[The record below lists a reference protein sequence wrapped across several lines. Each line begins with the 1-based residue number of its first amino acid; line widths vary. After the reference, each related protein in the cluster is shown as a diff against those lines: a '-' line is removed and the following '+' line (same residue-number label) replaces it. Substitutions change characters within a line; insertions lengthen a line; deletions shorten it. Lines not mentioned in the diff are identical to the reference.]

1 MAMCPLPTI
10 AQRIDLR
17 TRATLYG
24 DNTEFFTPY
33 RTGETIL
40 GGQVT
45 SWLEAHPSRHN
56 TLRLG
61 VFADHRFGSGEFAD
75 SVKPVIAFRH
85 LTTHSLGVIGT
96 LETERRHGLL
106 DAVMVS
112 TREITSPV
120 EYGLQWRE
128 RRKHARAEAW
138 VNWQRLNTP
147 SQREQFEMGAVVAG
161 DVTRWLTVEG
171 QHLWFHR
178 GGQLYDAGVPV
189 SNNRVSALGAIVHD
203 SAGIPGRWSVAAYRL
218 WSDGHIDPDY
228 PADRP
233 SRGHGTLVRAAAAP
247 RGLAELFIL
256 HWRGRDFAADAGDPN
271 YGSRGEAPGF
281 YRSRRTYTEVGAL
294 RRSRLQGGVQF
305 DAEVRWHRIDDED
318 SIAFFGTPWE
328 LSYRVLVRVPADLR
342 LH

>member
-1 MAMCPLPTI
+1 MSVISLP

-17 TRATLYG
+17 TRVTLYG

-33 RTGETIL
+33 RTGETLL

-45 SWLEAHPSRHN
+45 SWVEAHPSRR
-56 TLRLG
+56 TSVRLG
-61 VFADHRFGSGEFAD
+61 AFADHRFGSGDFAD
-75 SVKPVIAFRH
+75 SVRPVIAFRH

-96 LETERRHGLL
+96 LETDRRHGLL
-106 DAVMVS
+106 DPIMVS

-128 RRKHARAEAW
+128 RRRHTRAEVW

-147 SQREQFEMGAVVAG
+147 TQREQFEMGAVIGAAPLS
-161 DVTRWLTVEG
+161 WLTIEG

-178 GGQLYDAGVPV
+178 GGQLHDAGVPV
-189 SNNRVSALGAIVHD
+189 SNNRVTALGARVHD
-203 SAGIPGRWSVAAYRL
+203 SLPVVGMASLAAYRL
-218 WSDGHIDPDY
+218 WSDGHIDPAY

-233 SRGHGTLVRAAAAP
+233 SRGSGTYLRAAITP
-247 RGLAELFIL
+247 RGWAEVFAI
-256 HWRGRDFAADAGDPN
+256 HWRGNDFAADAGDPN
-271 YGSRGEAPGF
+271 YGSAGQDPSH
-281 YRSRRTYTEVGAL
+281 YRPDRTYSEVGVQRRTRL
-294 RRSRLQGGVQF
+294 RGGVQF
-305 DAEVRWHRIDDED
+305 DAEARWHRIDDED

-328 LSYRVLVRVPADLR
+328 FSYRILVRVPVDLR